1 MIWDFFNQR
10 QKVRS
15 GAEAAYKLVMKT
27 SCPFTGPSPSKHPSD
42 TSSSIHPAEYSD
54 LDFNQEAESFYKIST
69 STFPADDKARR
80 KYYEALPAKLETARA
95 IARGTRAMTKE
106 EIASDGSRI
115 TGGKDGQRAQM
126 AH

>member
-10 QKVRS
+10 HKVRS

-27 SCPFTGPSPSKHPSD
+27 SFD

-54 LDFNQEAESFYKIST
+54 LDFNQEAESFYKSST

-95 IARGTRAMTKE
+95 IARGTQEMTKE

-115 TGGKDGQRAQM
+115 TGRKDGQRA
-126 AH
+126 